1 MASAAAD
8 EPCCA
13 LSLSSGKGCV
23 PSPLSI
29 RVSSMPSEFQVPVN
43 GACEASSGYS
53 VSALPGSPIADKLA
67 ELAGDLIWVARDN
80 ADNIREVSE
89 ERWQRLQALADQRE
103 KGELGEEEYLE
114 KRSTLIHDK
123 AVE

>member
-1 MASAAAD
+1 M
-8 EPCCA
+8 
-13 LSLSSGKGCV
+13 
-23 PSPLSI
+23 
-29 RVSSMPSEFQVPVN
+29 
-43 GACEASSGYS
+43 
-53 VSALPGSPIADKLA
+53 
-67 ELAGDLIWVARDN
+67 IWVARDN